1 MLKRCRIPTY
11 LDLRGHHSP
20 YTKVF
25 MSQRRD
31 CRRCD
36 PAAIRGSRQ
45 PSRRVLRSL
54 PSSGS
59 SGEAL
64 AFFLEWP
71 TCGRDT
77 FWTRFLMATTYAAL
91 SEIKGDMITRW
102 LNFRRTLVVV
112 GCNLVILCT
121 KDKVQRT
128 KYNLSRTKVK
138 LMTELHGHPTEVPNQ
153 R

>member
-1 MLKRCRIPTY
+1 MRQ
-11 LDLRGHHSP
+11 GH
-20 YTKVF
+20 
-25 MSQRRD
+25 
-31 CRRCD
+31 
-36 PAAIRGSRQ
+36 
-45 PSRRVLRSL
+45 VL
-54 PSSGS
+54 
-59 SGEAL
+59 
-64 AFFLEWP
+64 
-71 TCGRDT
+71 DT

-112 GCNLVILCT
+112 GCYLVILCA